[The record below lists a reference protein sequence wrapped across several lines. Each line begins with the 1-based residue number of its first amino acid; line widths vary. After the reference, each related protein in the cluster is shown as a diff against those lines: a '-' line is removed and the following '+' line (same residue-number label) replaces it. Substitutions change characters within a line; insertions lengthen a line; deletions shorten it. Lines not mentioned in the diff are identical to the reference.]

1 MTVSYR
7 AKIDATTIN
16 EIFYIQKIHHKIKNL
31 PGNENIVENYT
42 KDRNMNFFGI
52 FEYSN
57 LRRRKRR
64 KLITDQ
70 HHIKD
75 KELEELHI
83 LRLVNHN

>member
-1 MTVSYR
+1 
-7 AKIDATTIN
+7 
-16 EIFYIQKIHHKIKNL
+16 
-31 PGNENIVENYT
+31 
-42 KDRNMNFFGI
+42 MNFFGI

-83 LRLVNHN
+83 LRLANHNYTLIVDYFPNFEKKFSMVKQTLIE